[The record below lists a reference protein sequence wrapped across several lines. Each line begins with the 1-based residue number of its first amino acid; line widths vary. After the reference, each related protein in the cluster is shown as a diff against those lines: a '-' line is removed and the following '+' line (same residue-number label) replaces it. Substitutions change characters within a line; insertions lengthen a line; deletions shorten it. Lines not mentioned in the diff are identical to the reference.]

1 MYKKRLIDGTINFKN
16 LKYLPTLV
24 FAVVDYEN
32 EEFMENWDYA
42 LLDESEYN
50 YLENDID
57 NFNDKIM
64 NIAYDVDNNTDYYT
78 LKDLQ
83 IKIKSGYYEGYQ
95 LWVED
100 RLFDVIK
107 DFKTKEEV
115 LKLFKDFFKQVK
127 QDYNLTSIKA
137 GWVNSIVDSKYN
149 VEDSIKF
156 KKFIKEVIDT
166 IKDTIDLFIKDT
178 GFINSFYPEF
188 RENKFVIEMDDEVI
202 NSRIVN
208 KLLAYLNPYMY
219 DTYGITF
226 KNKGDFLVSRE
237 SFTPK
242 NI

>member
-1 MYKKRLIDGTINFKN
+1 MNKKRIFDGAINFKN

-24 FAVVDYEN
+24 FYVVDYEN
-32 EEFMENWDYA
+32 EESMENWDYA
-42 LLDESEYN
+42 ILDDVEYN
-50 YLENDID
+50 SLENTID
-57 NFNDKIM
+57 NFNDEIM
-64 NIAYDVDNNTDYYT
+64 DIAYDVDNNTDYYT

-83 IKIKSGYYEGYQ
+83 VKIKDGYYEGCQ

-100 RLFDVIK
+100 RLFDDIE

-115 LKLFKDFFKQVK
+115 LKLFKNFFKQVK

-137 GWVNSIVDSKYN
+137 GWVTSIVDSKYN

-156 KKFIKEVIDT
+156 RKFIKEVIDT
-166 IKDTIDLFIKDT
+166 IKDTINLFIKDT
-178 GFINSFYPEF
+178 GFINSFYPDF